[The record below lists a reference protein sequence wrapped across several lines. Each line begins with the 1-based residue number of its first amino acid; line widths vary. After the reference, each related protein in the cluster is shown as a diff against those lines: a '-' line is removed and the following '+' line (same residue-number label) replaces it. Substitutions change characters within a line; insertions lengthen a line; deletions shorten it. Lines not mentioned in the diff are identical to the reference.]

1 MERDAKEM
9 RNRCLE
15 VSISAKTPPL
25 DTPSRI
31 GNDRNM
37 KAEPKTNCYSV
48 PAAETLAPM
57 DGGIAYSSNDASAS
71 AVLAA
76 IASRPS
82 AIVRHLI
89 AGAEVFDFGI
99 SPSSSLELGLLLTRV
114 CTGDLLHP
122 SIVPCDANLLG
133 SPNAVFVRTDD
144 PLVACIGCQYA
155 GWPVQTDDYFA
166 MGSGP
171 MRMLRGQEPV
181 LKKLQLVDNPVDRV
195 CGVLESDTLPTAS
208 AIERIASDCERPVE
222 QLLICVAPSTCIA
235 GSVQVVARSVE
246 TAMHKLHELGFDI
259 RQVVSGTGTAPLP
272 PPAKRSRTMTG
283 IGRTNDAMLY
293 GAHVTLWVSTEDSE
307 IDSIIDQVPS
317 SGSPAHGKPFEKIFA
332 DHDNDFYAVDPNL
345 FSPAVVTIHN
355 LRSGKTFSAGRIM
368 TDVLLDSFGT

>member
-1 MERDAKEM
+1 MKDAPQ
-9 RNRCLE
+9 
-15 VSISAKTPPL
+15 S
-25 DTPSRI
+25 
-31 GNDRNM
+31 
-37 KAEPKTNCYSV
+37 NCYSN
-48 PAAETLAPM
+48 PASETLAPLEE
-57 DGGIAYSSNDASAS
+57 GRAYSSNDAGAA
-71 AVLAA
+71 AVLSTIGSRPNA
-76 IASRPS
+76 IA
-82 AIVRHLI
+82 RHLI

-99 SPSSSLELGLLLTRV
+99 SPASSLELGLLLTRA

-122 SIVPCDANLLG
+122 SIVPCDAKQLG

-144 PLVACIGCQYA
+144 PLIACIGCQYA

-171 MRMLRGQEPV
+171 MRMLRGQESV
-181 LKKLQLVDNPVDRV
+181 LKELRLTDNPVNRV

-208 AIERIASDCERPVE
+208 AIERIAGDCERPAD

-259 RQVVSGTGTAPLP
+259 RRVVSGTGSAPLP

-293 GAHVTLWVSTEDSE
+293 GAHVTLWVSSDDSE
-307 IDSIIDQVPS
+307 IASIIDQVPS
-317 SGSPAHGKPFEKIFA
+317 SGSSAHGKPFEQIFA